1 MVVALKSKV
10 ISGTCGFPFHFMNFL
25 PIKKFRFV
33 IPRYLI
39 YYDKSNDLY
48 LLSFPCSWNE
58 SIFIF
63 SVQHIANQRVIFIEH
78 KIIWKTFLYKVNV
91 TTLTHFLKKKKS
103 ILQENLV
110 FKINMYIPLYVLVC
124 LGYSNQIEQTE
135 WFRNNRNIFFPQIGR
150 LADSVSHE
158 SLLYGSQP
166 AVCSLYP
173 HRTRGQEGAPWALS
187 NKGTKPVHEDSTFM
201 T

>member
-1 MVVALKSKV
+1 MGKFSRLSAFLFSYSSGSEVISFILSRLPNFFFKSLRFGTSFWISGLIWQCLKVLAMVVALKSKV

-63 SVQHIANQRVIFIEH
+63 SV
-78 KIIWKTFLYKVNV
+78 
-91 TTLTHFLKKKKS
+91 
-103 ILQENLV
+103 
-110 FKINMYIPLYVLVC
+110 
-124 LGYSNQIEQTE
+124 
-135 WFRNNRNIFFPQIGR
+135 
-150 LADSVSHE
+150 
-158 SLLYGSQP
+158 
-166 AVCSLYP
+166 
-173 HRTRGQEGAPWALS
+173 
-187 NKGTKPVHEDSTFM
+187 
-201 T
+201 